1 MAPTF
6 IMIDMQTLQY
16 QKLVPHQVEYHA
28 IYSGT
33 HYYRT
38 THYRKLFILVL
49 STYLLVM
56 GFLTVAVDN
65 TVQNQNQHV
74 ASKTFLSCF
83 PFSCNISN
91 AMYVLSN
98 PGQCKFKS
106 KPFGKV
112 CRHCFHI
119 RLQSSMSTI
128 FFLSAS

>member
-1 MAPTF
+1 
-6 IMIDMQTLQY
+6 MIDMQSLQY

-83 PFSCNISN
+83 PFIHLVATS
-91 AMYVLSN
+91 AT
-98 PGQCKFKS
+98 QCMCY
-106 KPFGKV
+106 PTLVNVNLKV
-112 CRHCFHI
+112 SHLAKYADIAFI
-119 RLQSSMSTI
+119 
-128 FFLSAS
+128 